1 MHEKLPVEDL
11 LSIIDSA
18 PSYIPDDIMDDSILY

>member
-11 LSIIDSA
+11 LSILDSA
-18 PSYIPDDIMDDSILY
+18 PSYVSDEIMDDSML